1 MSELLVPA
9 SQIQKGKGEEEWMSD
24 WQSWA
29 IVASWFLALFF
40 RIERIYDSVKEIK
53 RDLAKQ
59 VYIPQDQ
66 KEGEGNVD

>member
-9 SQIQKGKGEEEWMSD
+9 NQTPKGKGKEEWMPD
-24 WQSWA
+24 WQFWA
-29 IVASWFLALFF
+29 IASWFLAILF

-59 VYIPQDQ
+59 IQ